1 MAAVTVKKGVV
12 PIHKFRCSRLMFRED
27 GAVTVFSVIVL
38 SSLLLFFS
46 LLIDYARIAAVHK
59 LTEDA
64 VRSSVRS
71 VLSAYDST
79 LYERYGLFGRGGTE
93 GQKLFSE
100 VMTANAE
107 GTAGSDKQGL
117 KLVRS
122 KLETSTL
129 HAASFLGDHK
139 VFARQVLEEMK
150 YKAPVDFT
158 LDIAARFAPMA
169 GAMKEASVT
178 VNLLES
184 MRKLYEKREGHL
196 AKVLQLQEQAA
207 LAVSGSG
214 IHALIPVRPD
224 AVMIAGD
231 TALTIVGEY
240 SAYAAQVMHDQSLQA
255 GEEAVYAE
263 EIEAYE
269 KKVRAFTMELRKVS
283 GEMLKRHVKLH
294 ADAITELEAARLLNE
309 DMQRLVQQA
318 NQLPDHAAYDAVSR
332 RSVTGAEQY
341 QVPSSAASDIEQVK
355 EAANELVKPDAWF
368 SEYRQELEA
377 QGTAAA
383 AIDMEAGGF
392 QTNSLASL
400 AKPINSIAAE
410 TWLEGVTSLR
420 LAYGG
425 YEEKYIRPASV
436 TISRKQAQEQ
446 GNVKAQLEQQEK
458 QAGAL
463 WKQARGLLHGLTSIP
478 QTEEHMQ
485 VYEQVKKRYKE
496 NLLFNQQLAE
506 TDAAAELEQARDA
519 HEAAEQSIATM
530 DGIFAGMAGMLEQT
544 RDSLYFG
551 EYVVHRYVSFA
562 PQHLRSLMAEGNLS
576 ELSHAV
582 SFNNQEAEYVIYGFH
597 NPVGN
602 IAAAYG
608 ELFAA
613 RLAVRTMEGLIES
626 KSLGHPLL
634 SLSAALIYGLEKT
647 IEDMLAFTERGSAP
661 LSKYVKA
668 ELSYTDYLRLFM
680 LMHGAGD
687 GTRLSRMI
695 AVIEQNSGTV
705 LSAVPSGVTG
715 EAGVSVELW
724 FIPGLMRTLGRFGL
738 LDGKVV
744 GNRYE
749 TTQTIGWS
757 Y

>member
-1 MAAVTVKKGVV
+1 MAAVTGKKGVGA
-12 PIHKFRCSRLMFRED
+12 IHKFRSRLMFRED

-100 VMTANAE
+100 VMAANAE
-107 GTAGSDKQGL
+107 GAAGSDKQGL
-117 KLVRS
+117 RLVRS
-122 KLETSTL
+122 KLETSAL
-129 HAASFLGDHK
+129 HAASFLGNHK

-158 LDIAARFAPMA
+158 LELAARFAPMA

-178 VNLLES
+178 VGLLEG
-184 MRKLYEKREGHL
+184 MRKLYEKRESHL
-196 AKVLQLQEQAA
+196 DRVLQLQEQAA

-214 IHALIPVRPD
+214 IHAMIPVRPE
-224 AVMIAGD
+224 AVTIAGD
-231 TALTIVGEY
+231 SALTIVGEY
-240 SAYAAQVMHDQSLQA
+240 GAYAEQVMHDQSLQA
-255 GEEAVYAE
+255 GYAE

-269 KKVRAFTMELRKVS
+269 EKVRAFAIELRKVS

-294 ADAITELEAARLLNE
+294 SDAITELEEARLLNE

-318 NQLPDHAAYDAVSR
+318 NQLPDQAAYDAVSR
-332 RSVTGAEQY
+332 RSVTGTGQY

-355 EAANELVKPDAWF
+355 KSADELVKPDDWF
-368 SEYRQELEA
+368 SVYRQELEA
-377 QGTAAA
+377 QGRAAA

-400 AKPINSIAAE
+400 VKPITSIAAE
-410 TWLEGVTSLR
+410 TWLEGITSLR

-436 TISRKQAQEQ
+436 MISRKQTQEQ
-446 GNVKAQLEQQEK
+446 GNVTAQLERQEK

-463 WKQARGLLHGLTSIP
+463 WKQARGLLHSLTSVP

-485 VYEQVKKRYKE
+485 VFEQVKKRFND
-496 NLLFNQQLAE
+496 NLLFNQQLGE
-506 TDAAAELEQARDA
+506 TDAASGLEQASDA

-530 DGIFAGMAGMLEQT
+530 GDIFEGMAGMLEQT

-562 PQHLRSLMAEGNLS
+562 PQHLRSLMTEGNVS

-613 RLAVRTMEGLIES
+613 RLAVRTMEGLIAS

-634 SLSAALIYGLEKT
+634 ILSAALIYGLEKT

-668 ELSYTDYLRLFM
+668 ELSYTDYLRLFI
-680 LMHGAGD
+680 LMHGAGHE
-687 GTRLSRMI
+687 TRLARMI
-695 AVIEQNSGTV
+695 AVIEQNSGTM

-715 EAGVSVELW
+715 EASVSVELW

-749 TTQTIGWS
+749 TKQTIGWS